1 MWPIPTFA
9 KEITLQIDLATT
21 AIALIALIF
30 SVWSFYHQRRITIET
45 IRVQRDN
52 DVIGWT
58 NGAIDVLVG
67 AEFLLRDWA
76 HYLSPREFSA
86 KRDDYLAR
94 LSAIIDKGRL
104 YFPNFVRDVVGTEMP
119 SAFRGRRHEILD
131 RLVEIYDL
139 IKALDPANPAAIEAV
154 RNELMLKKRAFV
166 SHAQS
171 AVEPNRRLLFL
182 KDHR

>member
-1 MWPIPTFA
+1 MWSMPAFA

-30 SVWSFYHQRRITIET
+30 SVWSFRNQHRIAIET

-76 HYLSPREFSA
+76 HYLSPKEFTL

-104 YFPNFVRDVVGTEMP
+104 YFPNFVRDVIGTEMP
-119 SAFRGRRHEILD
+119 SAFRGHRHEILD
-131 RLVEIYDL
+131 RLVEIYDM
-139 IKALDPANPAAIEAV
+139 IKVLDPANPAAIEAV
-154 RNELMLKKRAFV
+154 RPELMHKKRAFV
-166 SHAQS
+166 SQAQS

-182 KDHR
+182 KEHR